1 MNQTIAELVLQARK
15 GEQNAFSELYRQT
28 YNSVYQSIRALVK
41 DEDAAQDLVHDSYIK
56 GFQNLDKLD
65 DPAKFTAWMKRL
77 ASNTALDYLKKK
89 RPALFSERV
98 DENGEE
104 IDLRHADADLSHQP
118 DAVLDRQETT
128 RLMNAILDTLSP
140 EQRLALSMLYYE
152 ERSIREIA
160 EVMNCSENTVK
171 SRLNYGRKK
180 VEAAVLAL
188 EKQGVKLYS
197 MAPMPFLLWL
207 FRTAKAQGISAQAV
221 AGIGA
226 ASAAGAAA
234 GSAAAGSA
242 AASGASAGASAGSTA
257 AANAAATAAV
267 KTAGTTAAKTLAT
280 KIVAGALAVTIAAGT
295 GAVIH
300 HTVRERQEPQTK
312 QVGHQLDPREQ
323 AMHHYYHIAIWY
335 RDAFL
340 RPEDWSEGYE
350 QYWSYVAELL
360 QTEAPDVA
368 SADQSGDLNYS
379 RQGLTSEL
387 YYVTDGKGI
396 LLSAQD
402 SSFGNWPEF
411 DRQKIVSTTLEG
423 EEIRCAC
430 EDLDGDGI
438 EEFIVARF
446 YRGEL
451 DRSCSIDVYA
461 YHDARVYR
469 GEAVWE
475 LTEDG
480 YIWNIR
486 PAHIARTTE
495 AGYVHITT
503 GKAYFADWP
512 TMPEPELDWRLLY
525 AVGLDTSKI
534 PSGIPDQI
542 FDYDPRDGLP

>member
-1 MNQTIAELVLQARK
+1 MDQTIAELVLQARQ
-15 GEQNAFSELYRQT
+15 GEQDAFSELYRQT

-207 FRTAKAQGISAQAV
+207 FRAAKAQGISAQAV

-234 GSAAAGSA
+234 GSAAAG
-242 AASGASAGASAGSTA
+242 GASAGGTA

-280 KIVAGALAVTIAAGT
+280 KIVAGALAVAVATGT

-300 HTVRERQEPQTK
+300 HEIKERQSVQLEQVEPAI
-312 QVGHQLDPREQ
+312 DEDRFD
-323 AMHHYYHIAIWY
+323 AMHLYYHVAIWY
-335 RDAFL
+335 RDSL
-340 RPEDWSEGYE
+340 RSAGVFGAEDYEICWSTIEE
-350 QYWSYVAELL
+350 ELL
-360 QTEAPDVA
+360 AQNPGAEAP
-368 SADQSGDLNYS
+368 ADGWELDYS
-379 RQGLTSEL
+379 RHRLTGELTYTAEDGTERKIEKDYSMFMGGLEL
-387 YYVTDGKGI
+387 
-396 LLSAQD
+396 
-402 SSFGNWPEF
+402 
-411 DRQKIVSTTLEG
+411 DRKKIVSTTLEG
-423 EEIRCAC
+423 EEIRTACA
-430 EDLDGDGI
+430 DLDGDGV

>member
-1 MNQTIAELVLQARK
+1 MDQTIAELVLQARQ
-15 GEQNAFSELYRQT
+15 GEQDAFSELYRQT

-160 EVMNCSENTVK
+160 AVMNCSENTVK

-226 ASAAGAAA
+226 A
-234 GSAAAGSA
+234 
-242 AASGASAGASAGSTA
+242 ASGASAGASAGSTA
-257 AANAAATAAV
+257 AANAAATAAT
-267 KTAGTTAAKTLAT
+267 KTAGTAAAKTLAT

-300 HTVRERQEPQTK
+300 HAVKERQEPQTE
-312 QVGHQLDPREQ
+312 QVGHPPDPREQ

-335 RDAFL
+335 RDAFR
-340 RPEDWSEGYE
+340 RPDAWSEGYE

-360 QTEAPDVA
+360 QTEAPDRA
-368 SADQSGDLNYS
+368 SADRSWDLDYS
-379 RQGLTSEL
+379 RHYRDCELTS
-387 YYVTDGKGI
+387 VSDGKGI

-402 SSFGNWPEF
+402 SSFGNWPEL
-411 DRQKIVSTTLEG
+411 DKQKIFSTTLEG

-430 EDLDGDGI
+430 EDLDGDGV

-446 YRGEL
+446 YRGEP

-461 YHDARVYR
+461 FRGDLQR

-475 LTEDG
+475 WTEDG
-480 YIWNIR
+480 YIWKLC
-486 PAHIARTTE
+486 PAQITE
-495 AGYVHITT
+495 HTEIGPVTILSGGGHFGSGLVI
-503 GKAYFADWP
+503 
-512 TMPEPELDWRLLY
+512 PEPDLDWRTLY
-525 AVGLDTSKI
+525 AVGLDTGDI
-534 PSGIPDQI
+534 PSGFPDTI
-542 FDYDPRDGLP
+542 FDYDPHDIFP